1 MRKVTFLF
9 ILSLSISCF
18 SQNKQLLYNFTTIP
32 QSLMTNPG
40 ADFKYKWYAGV
51 PLVSGFSANIGS
63 SGFSAFDLFANDGV
77 DFNTKLRNIV
87 FSVSRNDK
95 ILINEQLEIFNGG
108 FKINRDYDDPMYLSF
123 GMYQE
128 LDFLLYM
135 PKDLAIL
142 ALYGN
147 RDYLG
152 KVFNLG
158 DANVKGE
165 LLSVFHLGINKKIN
179 QKVILGARGKIYSSI
194 FNIYSTKNSGYLYTV
209 PAENEFYKQVIAS
222 NLNVNTSGFTNYTE
236 NYSGNAA
243 SDIQKKTLLGGNLGL
258 GFDFGFTYY
267 PKDNIQITASLVDVG
282 FIRHTKQ
289 VENYSYKGIYVQE
302 GVQPDFINPSL
313 SNESL
318 GDKFSEAIP
327 SITYSKNYT
336 SWRPIKLNASYQYSF
351 GESENSGCNCN
362 GNEMVYMNSIGAQ
375 LYMMT
380 TPRIP
385 IMAITAYYR
394 KRISDALELKGTYT
408 LDSFSSKNIGLGLST
423 TLSKVNFYFLAD
435 NLLEYRDLS
444 KAKSLSFQLGLNVI
458 FADKNNLD

>member
-1 MRKVTFLF
+1 MRKVIFLF
-9 ILSLSISCF
+9 LLWISLSCF
-18 SQNKQLLYNFTTIP
+18 SQNKQILYNFTTIP

-40 ADFKYKWYAGV
+40 ADFKYKWYSGV
-51 PLVSGFSANIGS
+51 PLLSGVSAHIGS
-63 SGFSAFDLFANDGV
+63 SGFSAFDLFANDGI
-77 DFNTKLRNIV
+77 DFNTKLRNLV
-87 FSVSRNDK
+87 FSISRNDK
-95 ILINEQLEIFNGG
+95 ISINEQIEIFNGG

-128 LDFLLYM
+128 LNFLLYM

-165 LLSVFHLGINKKIN
+165 LLSVFHLGMNKKVN
-179 QKVILGARGKIYSSI
+179 EKLILGARGKIYSSV
-194 FNIYSTKNSGYLYTV
+194 FNISSTKNSGYVYTV
-209 PAENEFYKQVIAS
+209 PAENEFYKQIISS
-222 NLNVNTSGFTNYTE
+222 NLNVNTSGFLNYTQ

-243 SDIQKKTLLGGNLGL
+243 SDVLKKTLLGGNLGL
-258 GFDFGFTYY
+258 GLDFGLTYY

-313 SNESL
+313 STESF
-318 GDKFSEAIP
+318 GDKFNDAIP
-327 SITYSKNYT
+327 YVTYIKNYT
-336 SWRPIKLNASYQYSF
+336 TWRPIKMNASYQYSF

-362 GNEMVYMNSIGAQ
+362 GNEMVYNNSIGAQ
-375 LYMMT
+375 LYMMS
-380 TPRIP
+380 TPRTP
-385 IMAITAYYR
+385 LTVLTAYYR
-394 KRISDALELKGTYT
+394 KRVSDALEMKATYT
-408 LDSFSSKNIGLGLST
+408 LDSFSSSNIGLGLST

-444 KAKSLSFQLGLNVI
+444 KAKSLSFQLGLNII
-458 FADKNNLD
+458 FADKNTVD